1 VQHADSMKPHSCVME
16 FSAEMA
22 REEAALRRALFVT
35 VVGTRLEVLAVDIIE
50 EIAQSFNVNTYNM
63 SIHRAMPE
71 DFLLFLPDEVMVSR
85 VFNGGRIFRGP
96 QFDLVFERWTCYANA
111 SAATLPALVDV
122 EIRGIPAHAWSRAI
136 ADQLLRDSCII
147 ADLHP
152 AQ

>member
-96 QFDLVFERWTCYANA
+96 
-111 SAATLPALVDV
+111 
-122 EIRGIPAHAWSRAI
+122 
-136 ADQLLRDSCII
+136 
-147 ADLHP
+147 
-152 AQ
+152 

>member
-1 VQHADSMKPHSCVME
+1 ME

-22 REEAALRRALFVT
+22 REEAALWRALFVT

-50 EIAQSFNVNTYNM
+50 EIAQSFNVDTDNM

-71 DFLLFLPDEVMVSR
+71 DFLLFLPDEDTVSR

-96 QFDLVFERWTCYANA
+96 QFDLVFERWTCCANA
-111 SAATLPALVDV
+111 STSTLPALVDV
-122 EIRGIPAHAWSRAI
+122 EIRGIPAHVWSRAT

-147 ADLHP
+147 ADLHQ